1 MKYTGKNLPLKIIS
15 GGQTG
20 VDRAAL
26 DAALTLGFF
35 CGGSCP
41 RGRLAE
47 DGPIPRKYPLKE
59 LRSPFYAA
67 RTRIN
72 VEDSDATL
80 VISDREP
87 SGGTALTV
95 DFAANSE
102 KPFMSVRLDGKYDKL
117 VKDAV
122 AWIVSNEIKVLNVA
136 GPRESGSPGIYE
148 KSREFMTELLECY
161 MKKTRR
167 RT

>member
-1 MKYTGKNLPLKIIS
+1 MKRSGTQKWLKIIS
-15 GGQTG
+15 GGQSG

-26 DAALTLGFF
+26 DAAISLGFS

-47 DGPIPRKYPLKE
+47 DGPIPKSYPLKE
-59 LRSPFYAA
+59 LRSPSYAA

-80 VISDREP
+80 VLCDSEP
-87 SGGTALTV
+87 SGGTALTIDLAMNCAKPLLVV
-95 DFAANSE
+95 DLNTKRAL
-102 KPFMSVRLDGKYDKL
+102 RIDDL
-117 VKDAV
+117 V
-122 AWIVSNEIKVLNVA
+122 AWLVSNDVKILNVA

-148 KSREFMTELLECY
+148 KSLAFMTGLLNACL
-161 MKKTRR
+161 KNKLRN
-167 RT
+167 